1 MVTLR
6 LISARWV
13 LPMVAPPIREGAVI
27 LDDEEQPLLG
37 AAGEGRGDR
46 SSSSALV
53 RVVGTRAELRR
64 AYPDVAEERAQGV
77 LLPALVN
84 AHAHLELSELGGQV
98 PGGDGLVK
106 WTRRLAERLA
116 ARSDGGRGGPGP
128 GSGEPS
134 DSSDRSAATATAA
147 ASALAQARASGTGA
161 LADVGNG
168 TTGWCALEQSG
179 MDGVFFH
186 ELVGSR
192 EARTGDAL
200 ADAASERA
208 GISKSAR
215 PTRIPAVAAPH
226 APYSVGR
233 ELMRR
238 IFAAAAQAGRPTS
251 IHLAEDEDEIL
262 LLREGG
268 GAWPAVLQALGVV
281 DLRERGAARG
291 VACSGPPATP
301 TAYLASLGAFAA
313 APPPLLVHMVHATDE
328 DRRRAQA
335 AGATVVLCPRSNLH
349 IGGRLAEVPALL
361 ADGVHVAVG
370 TDSLASVPNLSLWE
384 EVATLAAHFPDV
396 PPAVWLRAATRGGA
410 VALGWQRRGSLAPG
424 QRPGLLDVGLGGEG
438 EGPKADPERELVSNG
453 NPVVRWVA
461 P

>member
-1 MVTLR
+1 MRYELR
-6 LISARWV
+6 LIS
-13 LPMVAPPIREGAVI
+13 
-27 LDDEEQPLLG
+27 
-37 AAGEGRGDR
+37 
-46 SSSSALV
+46 
-53 RVVGTRAELRR
+53 
-64 AYPDVAEERAQGV
+64 AQGV

-84 AHAHLELSELGGQV
+84 AHAHLELSGLGGQV

-116 ARSDGGRGGPGP
+116 AKSGGGGGGPGP
-128 GSGEPS
+128 SGGKPS
-134 DSSDRSAATATAA
+134 DSSDRGADTAVAA
-147 ASALAQARASGTGA
+147 ALAQARASGTGA

-179 MDGVFFH
+179 LEGVFFH

-200 ADAASERA
+200 ADAARERA
-208 GISKSAR
+208 GISESAR
-215 PTRIPAVAAPH
+215 PTRVPAVAAPH

-233 ELMRR
+233 DLMRR
-238 IFAAAAQAGRPTS
+238 IFAAAAGAGRPTS

-268 GAWPAVLQALGVV
+268 GAWPAVLQAMGVV

-291 VACSGPPATP
+291 LAWSGPPATP
-301 TAYLASLGAFAA
+301 TAYLASLGAFEAT
-313 APPPLLVHMVHATDE
+313 PPPLLVHMVHATDE

-349 IGGRLAEVPALL
+349 IGGRLAEIPALL
-361 ADGVHVAVG
+361 ADGVHLAIG

-384 EVATLAAHFPDV
+384 EVATLAAHFPEV
-396 PPAVWLRAATRGGA
+396 PPAVWLRAVTRGGA
-410 VALGWQRRGSLAPG
+410 LALGWQRRGSLAPG
-424 QRPGLLDVGLGGEG
+424 QRPGLLDVALDGEG
-438 EGPKADPERELVSNG
+438 AGPKADPVRELVSHG